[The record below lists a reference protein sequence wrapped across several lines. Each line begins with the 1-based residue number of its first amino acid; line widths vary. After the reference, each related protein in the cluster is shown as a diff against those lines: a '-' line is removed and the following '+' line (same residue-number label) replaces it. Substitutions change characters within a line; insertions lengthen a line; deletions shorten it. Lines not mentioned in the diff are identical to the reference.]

1 MGKHAL
7 RNDMTCLNCH
17 HVVEKRFC
25 PNCGQENKHTKESF
39 HFLFTHFFEDF
50 THYEGSFW
58 KTIKYL
64 LFYPAKLTNEYLSG
78 KRQAYVQP
86 VKLYIF
92 ISFITFFLLSV
103 LSTSE
108 NNKEET
114 VKAGAKDTSV
124 TEIKS
129 SSQKIIGRFKSVAA
143 FDSIQKTL
151 PEEEK
156 ARGVEI
162 WIGRKIAAINEHN
175 TREEFKE
182 KFTESISHN
191 LPKVIFLF
199 MPLFAFTIWLFHNKK
214 RWYYY
219 EHGVFTLH
227 YFSMILLSFTVF
239 TLLCWILGFVENVI
253 ATEDIIPLL
262 GTIIFFWCIFYFFRS
277 HSRFYRESK
286 LVSRIKSSF
295 ILFINFIFMGLFLI
309 LLLAY
314 SILSVH

>member
-7 RNDMTCLNCH
+7 REDMTCLNCY

-64 LFYPAKLTNEYLSG
+64 LFYPAKLTKEYLSG
-78 KRQAYVQP
+78 KRQTYVQP
-86 VKLYIF
+86 VRLYIF
-92 ISFITFFLLSV
+92 ISFVTFFLLST
-103 LSTSE
+103 LSVFESD
-108 NNKEET
+108 KEEPPKTEKHAEEKET
-114 VKAGAKDTSV
+114 V
-124 TEIKS
+124 IS
-129 SSQKIIGRFKSVAA
+129 SKEIIGNYKSVAA
-143 FDSIQKTL
+143 FDSIQKTM
-151 PEEEK
+151 PETQR
-156 ARGVEI
+156 ANGIGR
-162 WIGRKIAAINEHN
+162 WAGRKIAYINEHN
-175 TREEFKE
+175 TSEQFVEKFKE
-182 KFTESISHN
+182 SIYHN

-239 TLLCWILGFVENVI
+239 MLFSWTLGFVEKDINTDNINSIV
-253 ATEDIIPLL
+253 ATVMFL
-262 GTIIFFWCIFYFFRS
+262 WWVFYFFRS
-277 HSRFYRESK
+277 HSRFYKDGK
-286 LVSRIKSSF
+286 LVSRLKASF
-295 ILFINFIFMGLFLI
+295 IFLINFFFMALFLI
-309 LLLAY
+309 ILLAY
-314 SILSVH
+314 SALNVN